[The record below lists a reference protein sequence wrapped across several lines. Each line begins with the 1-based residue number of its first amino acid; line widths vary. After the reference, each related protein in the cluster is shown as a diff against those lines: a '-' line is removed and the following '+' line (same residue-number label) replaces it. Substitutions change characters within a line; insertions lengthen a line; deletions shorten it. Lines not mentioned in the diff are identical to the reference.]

1 MTPIT
6 ILLLILIGLFAGA
19 MSGFVG
25 IGGGVIIVP
34 ALVYLLSLSQ
44 HEAQGTSLILMLP
57 PIGILAVM
65 NYYKAGQIST
75 TTIWFGIIIALAFI
89 VGGYFGSKLSLK
101 LNENVVK
108 LVFGVLMLYISFKMI
123 YSGYSNLNN
132 EKNSAK
138 TKLLEDSDLNA
149 GSTLNG

>member
-6 ILLLILIGLFAGA
+6 ILLLVLIGLFAGA

-34 ALVYLLSLSQ
+34 ALVYLIGLSQ

-57 PIGILAVM
+57 PIGILAVI

-75 TTIWFGIIIALAFI
+75 TTIWFGVIIALAFI
-89 VGGYFGSKLSLK
+89 VGSYFGSKISLK
-101 LNENVVK
+101 LNANIVK
-108 LVFGVLMLYISFKMI
+108 LIFGALMLYISFKMI
-123 YSGYSNLNN
+123 YSGISNLKNDKNN
-132 EKNSAK
+132 AENSVTRENK
-138 TKLLEDSDLNA
+138 TDSSA
-149 GSTLNG
+149 TFIS